1 MSNKEKSNNKETT
14 GNKEKSNKK
23 QLAFWNSLK
32 TRIVLLVVIAVTATV
47 ITMLLITVPSIRSN
61 VTGTIQNYMN
71 DMALL
76 AGDAMERKIQYAGEE
91 DAFATEELEDLV
103 GDISISGM
111 SSSYAYIVSADGTM
125 MYHPTAEKIGQPV
138 ENDAVKQLLGEIKSG
153 NRPQTHVIQYLFKG
167 VTKYASFYV
176 GKNLDY
182 IIVITADEDEALA
195 SLNSMVLKC
204 IIGGIIALIIW
215 GIIDFIF
222 AMFIVKPIQKTTDM
236 IAKLEDLD
244 FTDKDGM
251 QEQLNKRK
259 DEIGIMGRAIGVLR
273 DELTEAL
280 REIFSQSAR
289 LHDASDAMNNSATET
304 SQAVEQVELAISE
317 IAQGA
322 TSQAQETQSATENV
336 IIMGSMIEETNAE
349 VESLRDNA
357 RTMRSAGEKAM
368 DILAELNK
376 INQRT
381 KEAIEEIYEQTNTT
395 NVSALKIKEATD
407 MITDIA
413 EETNLLS
420 LNASIEAAR
429 AGEQGRGFAVVASQ
443 IQKLSEQSNES
454 ARQIAE
460 IINLLITDS
469 ERTVETMEDV
479 KEVISKQNEY
489 VASTESAFKDVK
501 DGIDKSIE
509 SVRVISGKTKELNE
523 SRIKVVDIVQDL
535 TAIAEENAASTQ
547 ETSASAEEVGAIMT
561 NISEN
566 AKNLNQIA
574 DELKSNVDHFIIE

>member
-1 MSNKEKSNNKETT
+1 MNK
-14 GNKEKSNKK
+14 KEKSNK
-23 QLAFWNSLK
+23 QPAFWYSLK
-32 TRIVLLVVIAVTATV
+32 TKIVFLVIIAIVATV
-47 ITMLLITVPSIRSN
+47 ITMLLLSVPAIRSN
-61 VTGTIQNYMN
+61 VTELTQNYMN
-71 DMALL
+71 DLALL
-76 AGDAMERKIQYAGEE
+76 VGDAMEGEIRYMGEE
-91 DAFATEELEDLV
+91 EALTPEKLKELV

-111 SSSYAYIVSADGTM
+111 SSSYAYVVSADGTM
-125 MYHPTAEKIGQPV
+125 MYHPTADKIGQPV
-138 ENDAVKQLLGEIKSG
+138 ENDAVKQLLKEISAG

-176 GKNLDY
+176 GQDLGY
-182 IIVITADEDEALA
+182 IIVVTADEDEALS
-195 SLNSMVLKC
+195 SLHSMMVKC
-204 IIGGIIALIIW
+204 IVGGFLALIIW
-215 GIIDFIF
+215 GTIIFIF
-222 AMFIVKPIQKTTDM
+222 AVLIVKPIKKTTDM
-236 IAKLEDLD
+236 VAKLAELD
-244 FTDKDGM
+244 FTDKDGV
-251 QEQLNKRK
+251 QEALNRRK
-259 DEIGIMGRAIGVLR
+259 DETGVMGRAIGVLR
-273 DELTEAL
+273 NELTDALKEISNQSIQLHEA
-280 REIFSQSAR
+280 SG
-289 LHDASDAMNNSATET
+289 AMNSSAAET
-304 SQAVEQVELAISE
+304 TQAVDQVELAISE

-336 IIMGSMIEETNAE
+336 IVMGSMIEETNAE

-376 INQRT
+376 INQKTR
-381 KEAIEEIYEQTNTT
+381 EAIEEIYEQTNTT

-479 KEVISKQNEY
+479 KLVISKQNEY
-489 VASTESAFKDVK
+489 VKNTESAFKDVK

-509 SVRVISGKTKELNE
+509 SIRTISGKTRELNE
-523 SRIKVVDIVQDL
+523 SRIKVVDIVQGL

-547 ETSASAEEVGAIMT
+547 ETSASSAEVGAIMG
-561 NISEN
+561 NISKN
-566 AKNLNQIA
+566 AKHLNEIA
-574 DELKSNVDHFIIE
+574 DELNKNIGQFIIE

>member
-1 MSNKEKSNNKETT
+1 MDKKEKTNR
-14 GNKEKSNKK
+14 
-23 QLAFWNSLK
+23 QPAFWYSLK
-32 TRIVLLVVIAVTATV
+32 TKIVFLLIIAIVATV
-47 ITMLLITVPSIRSN
+47 ITMLLLSVPAIRSN
-61 VTGTIQNYMN
+61 VTGLTQNYMN
-71 DMALL
+71 DLALII
-76 AGDAMERKIQYAGEE
+76 GDKMEREIKYIGANE
-91 DAFATEELEDLV
+91 ALAPEELEKLV

-111 SSSYAYIVSADGTM
+111 SSSYAYVVSADGTM
-125 MYHPTAEKIGQPV
+125 IYHPTADKIGQPV
-138 ENDAVKQLLGEIKSG
+138 ENDAVKQLLNEISTG
-153 NRPQTHVIQYLFKG
+153 SRPQTRVIQYLFKG

-176 GKNLDY
+176 GQNLDY
-182 IIVITADEDEALA
+182 IIVITADEDEALS
-195 SLNSMVLKC
+195 SLHSMMVKC
-204 IIGGIIALIIW
+204 IVGGILALVIW
-215 GIIDFIF
+215 GTVIF
-222 AMFIVKPIQKTTDM
+222 VFAVLIVKPIKKTTDM
-236 IAKLEDLD
+236 VAKLAELD
-244 FTDKDGM
+244 FTDKDGV
-251 QEQLNKRK
+251 QEALNRRK
-259 DEIGIMGRAIGVLR
+259 DETGIMGRAIGVLR
-273 DELTEAL
+273 DELTGAL
-280 REIFSQSAR
+280 KEISNQSLQ
-289 LHDASDAMNNSATET
+289 LHDASGTMNNSAKET
-304 SQAVEQVELAISE
+304 AQAVDQVELAISE

-322 TSQAQETQSATENV
+322 TAQAQETQSATENV
-336 IIMGSMIEETNAE
+336 IIMGSMIEETNTE

-368 DILAELNK
+368 SILAELNK
-376 INQRT
+376 INQKTR
-381 KEAIEEIYEQTNTT
+381 EAIEEIYEQTNTT

-479 KEVISKQNEY
+479 KMVISKQNEY
-489 VASTESAFKDVK
+489 VKNTESAFKEVK
-501 DGIDKSIE
+501 AGIDKSIE
-509 SVRVISGKTKELNE
+509 SVHAISGKTRELNE

-547 ETSASAEEVGAIMT
+547 ETSASAAEVGAIMG

-566 AKNLNQIA
+566 ANHLNQIA
-574 DELKSNVDHFIIE
+574 DELNNNIGHFIIE

>member
-1 MSNKEKSNNKETT
+1 MNKKEKT
-14 GNKEKSNKK
+14 NKK

-32 TRIVLLVVIAVTATV
+32 TRIVFLVIVAIAATV
-47 ITMLLITVPSIRSN
+47 ITMLLISVPSIRSN
-61 VTGTIQNYMN
+61 VTKITQNYMN
-71 DMALL
+71 DMALT
-76 AGDAMERKIQYAGEE
+76 AGDSIEREIEFIGAEQ
-91 DAFATEELEDLV
+91 TLVPEELKEIV

-111 SSSYAYIVSADGTM
+111 SSSYAYVVSADGTM
-125 MYHPTAEKIGQPV
+125 MYHPTVDKIGQPV
-138 ENDAVKQLLGEIKSG
+138 ENDAVKQLLKEIGSG

-176 GKNLDY
+176 GQNLDY

-195 SLNSMVLKC
+195 SLNSMLLNC
-204 IIGGIIALIIW
+204 IIGGILVLIIW

-222 AMFIVKPIQKTTDM
+222 AMRIVKPIQKTTDM
-236 IAKLEDLD
+236 VSKLADLD
-244 FTDKDGM
+244 FTDRDGM
-251 QEQLNKRK
+251 QEKINKRK
-259 DEIGIMGRAIGVLR
+259 DETGIMGRAIGVLR
-273 DELTEAL
+273 DELTDAL
-280 REIFSQSAR
+280 KEITNQSMR
-289 LHDASDAMNNSATET
+289 LRDASGAMNNSASET

-357 RTMRSAGEKAM
+357 RVMRSAGEKAM
-368 DILAELNK
+368 GILAELNK
-376 INQRT
+376 INQKT

-429 AGEQGRGFAVVASQ
+429 AGEQGRGFAVVAAQ

-469 ERTVETMEDV
+469 ERTVETMEEV

-489 VASTESAFKDVK
+489 VTSTESAFKDVK
-501 DGIDKSIE
+501 VGIDKSIE
-509 SVRVISGKTKELNE
+509 SVRVISGKTRELNE

-547 ETSASAEEVGAIMT
+547 ETSASAAEVGAIMG

-566 AKNLNQIA
+566 AKHLNQIA
-574 DELKSNVDHFIIE
+574 DELNSNIEHFIIE

>member
-1 MSNKEKSNNKETT
+1 MNKKEKTR
-14 GNKEKSNKK
+14 KK

-32 TRIVLLVVIAVTATV
+32 TRIVFLVIVAIAATV
-47 ITMLLITVPSIRSN
+47 ITMLLISVPSIRSN
-61 VTGTIQNYMN
+61 VTKITQNYMN
-71 DMALL
+71 DMALT
-76 AGDAMERKIQYAGEE
+76 AGDSIEREIEFIGAEQ
-91 DAFATEELEDLV
+91 TLVPEELKEIV

-111 SSSYAYIVSADGTM
+111 SSSYAYVVSADGTM
-125 MYHPTAEKIGQPV
+125 MYHPTVDKIGQPV
-138 ENDAVKQLLGEIKSG
+138 ENDAVKQLLKEIGSG

-176 GKNLDY
+176 GQNLDY

-195 SLNSMVLKC
+195 SLNSMLLNC
-204 IIGGIIALIIW
+204 IIGGILVLIIW

-222 AMFIVKPIQKTTDM
+222 AMRIVKPIQKTTDM
-236 IAKLEDLD
+236 VSKLADLD

-251 QEQLNKRK
+251 QEKINKRK
-259 DEIGIMGRAIGVLR
+259 DETGIMGRAIGVLR
-273 DELTEAL
+273 DELTDAL
-280 REIFSQSAR
+280 KEITNQSMR
-289 LHDASDAMNNSATET
+289 LRDASGAMNNSASET

-357 RTMRSAGEKAM
+357 RVMRSAGEKAM
-368 DILAELNK
+368 GILAELNK
-376 INQRT
+376 INQKT

-429 AGEQGRGFAVVASQ
+429 AGEQGRGFAVVAAQ

-469 ERTVETMEDV
+469 ERTVETMEEV

-489 VASTESAFKDVK
+489 VTSTESAFKDVK
-501 DGIDKSIE
+501 VGIDKSIE
-509 SVRVISGKTKELNE
+509 SVRVISGKTRELNE

-547 ETSASAEEVGAIMT
+547 ETSASAAEVGAIMG

-566 AKNLNQIA
+566 AKHLNQIA
-574 DELKSNVDHFIIE
+574 DELNSNIEHFIIE

>member
-1 MSNKEKSNNKETT
+1 MNKKEKSNR
-14 GNKEKSNKK
+14 
-23 QLAFWNSLK
+23 QLLFLHSLK
-32 TRIVLLVVIAVTATV
+32 TKIVFLVVIAIVATV
-47 ITMLLITVPSIRSN
+47 ITMLLLSVPAIRSN
-61 VTGTIQNYMN
+61 VTELTQNYMN
-71 DMALL
+71 DLALIT
-76 AGDAMERKIQYAGEE
+76 GEAMEREIKYMGAEE
-91 DAFATEELEDLV
+91 ALTPEELERLV

-111 SSSYAYIVSADGTM
+111 SSSYAYVVSADGTM
-125 MYHPTAEKIGQPV
+125 MYHPTTDKIGQPV
-138 ENDAVKQLLGEIKSG
+138 ENDAVKQLLQEISAG
-153 NRPQTHVIQYLFKG
+153 SRPQTHVIQYLFKG

-176 GKNLDY
+176 GQNLDY
-182 IIVITADEDEALA
+182 IIVITADEDEALS
-195 SLNSMVLKC
+195 SLQAMMIRC
-204 IIGGIIALIIW
+204 IAGGLLALVIW
-215 GIIDFIF
+215 GTIIFIF
-222 AMFIVKPIQKTTDM
+222 TILIVKPIQKTTDM
-236 IAKLEDLD
+236 VAKLAELD
-244 FTDKDGM
+244 FTDKDGV
-251 QEQLNKRK
+251 QEALNKRK
-259 DEIGIMGRAIGVLR
+259 DETGIMGRSIGVLR
-273 DELTEAL
+273 DELTRAL
-280 REIFSQSAR
+280 KEISNQSLQ
-289 LHDASDAMNNSATET
+289 LHDASGEMNNSAKET
-304 SQAVEQVELAISE
+304 VQAVDQVELAISE

-368 DILAELNK
+368 GILAELNK
-376 INQRT
+376 INQKTR
-381 KEAIEEIYEQTNTT
+381 EAIEEIYEQTNTT

-429 AGEQGRGFAVVASQ
+429 AGEQGKGFAVVASQ

-479 KEVISKQNEY
+479 KSVITKQNEY
-489 VASTESAFKDVK
+489 VKNTESAFKDVK

-509 SVRVISGKTKELNE
+509 SIRTISGKTRELNE

-547 ETSASAEEVGAIMT
+547 ETSASAAEVGSIMGD
-561 NISEN
+561 ISDN
-566 AKNLNQIA
+566 AKHLNQIA
-574 DELKSNVDHFIIE
+574 DELNSNIGHFIIE

>member
-1 MSNKEKSNNKETT
+1 MNKKEKTR
-14 GNKEKSNKK
+14 KK

-32 TRIVLLVVIAVTATV
+32 TRIVFLVIVAIAATV
-47 ITMLLITVPSIRSN
+47 ITMLLISVPSIRSN
-61 VTGTIQNYMN
+61 VTKITQNYMN
-71 DMALL
+71 DMALT
-76 AGDAMERKIQYAGEE
+76 AGDSIEREIEFIGAEQ
-91 DAFATEELEDLV
+91 TLVPEELKEIV

-111 SSSYAYIVSADGTM
+111 SSSYAYVVSADGTM
-125 MYHPTAEKIGQPV
+125 MYHPTVDKIGQPV
-138 ENDAVKQLLGEIKSG
+138 ENDAVKQLLKEIGSG

-176 GKNLDY
+176 GQNLDY

-195 SLNSMVLKC
+195 SLNSMLLNC
-204 IIGGIIALIIW
+204 IIGGILVLIIW

-222 AMFIVKPIQKTTDM
+222 AMRIVKPIQKTTDM
-236 IAKLEDLD
+236 VSKLADLD

-251 QEQLNKRK
+251 QEKINKRK
-259 DEIGIMGRAIGVLR
+259 DETGIMGRAIGVLR
-273 DELTEAL
+273 DELTDAL
-280 REIFSQSAR
+280 KEITNQSMR
-289 LHDASDAMNNSATET
+289 LRDASGAMNNSASET

-336 IIMGSMIEETNAE
+336 IIMGNMIEETNAE

-357 RTMRSAGEKAM
+357 RVMRSAGEKAM
-368 DILAELNK
+368 GILAELNK
-376 INQRT
+376 INQKT

-429 AGEQGRGFAVVASQ
+429 AGEQGRGFAVVAAQ

-469 ERTVETMEDV
+469 ERTVETMEEV

-489 VASTESAFKDVK
+489 VTSTESAFKDVK
-501 DGIDKSIE
+501 VGIDKSIE
-509 SVRVISGKTKELNE
+509 SVRVISGKTRELNE

-547 ETSASAEEVGAIMT
+547 ETSASAAEVGAIMG

-566 AKNLNQIA
+566 AKHLNQIA
-574 DELKSNVDHFIIE
+574 DELNSNIEHFIIE

>member
-1 MSNKEKSNNKETT
+1 MDK
-14 GNKEKSNKK
+14 KEKSNKK
-23 QLAFWNSLK
+23 QPAFWNSLK
-32 TRIVLLVVIAVTATV
+32 TRIVFLVIIAITATV
-47 ITMLLITVPSIRSN
+47 ITMLLISVPAIRSN
-61 VTGTIQNYMN
+61 VTELTQNYMN
-71 DMALL
+71 DLALI
-76 AGDAMERKIQYAGEE
+76 AGDAVEREIEYIGAE
-91 DAFATEELEDLV
+91 TTLVPEELESLV

-111 SSSYAYIVSADGTM
+111 SSSYAYVVSSDGTM
-125 MYHPTAEKIGQPV
+125 LYHPTADKIGQPV
-138 ENDAVKQLLGEIKSG
+138 ENDAVKQLLKEIGAG
-153 NRPQTHVIQYLFKG
+153 NRPQTRVIQYLFKG

-176 GKNLDY
+176 GQNLDY
-182 IIVITADEDEALA
+182 IIVITADEDEALS
-195 SLNSMVLKC
+195 SLHSMMLKC
-204 IIGGIIALIIW
+204 IIGGIIALLIW

-222 AMFIVKPIQKTTDM
+222 AMLIVKPIQKTTDM
-236 IAKLEDLD
+236 VAKLADLD

-251 QEQLNKRK
+251 QETLNKRK
-259 DEIGIMGRAIGVLR
+259 DETGIMGRAIGILR
-273 DELTEAL
+273 DELTGAL
-280 REIFSQSAR
+280 KEITNQSIR
-289 LHDASDAMNNSATET
+289 LRDASGAMSNSASET

-322 TSQAQETQSATENV
+322 TAQAQETQSATENV
-336 IIMGSMIEETNAE
+336 IIMGSMIEDTNAE

-357 RTMRSAGEKAM
+357 RIMRSAGEKAM
-368 DILAELNK
+368 SILAELNK
-376 INQRT
+376 INQKTR
-381 KEAIEEIYEQTNTT
+381 EAIEEIYEQTNTT

-489 VASTESAFKDVK
+489 VRSTENAFKDVK

-509 SVRVISGKTKELNE
+509 SVRAISGKTRELNE

-547 ETSASAEEVGAIMT
+547 ETSASAAEVGAIMG

-566 AKNLNQIA
+566 AKHLNQIA
-574 DELKSNVDHFIIE
+574 DELNSNIEHFIIE

>member
-1 MSNKEKSNNKETT
+1 MNKKDKT
-14 GNKEKSNKK
+14 NKK
-23 QLAFWNSLK
+23 QPAFWNSLK
-32 TRIVLLVVIAVTATV
+32 TRIVFLVIIAIVATV
-47 ITMLLITVPSIRSN
+47 ITMLLISVPSIRSN
-61 VTGTIQNYMN
+61 VTELTQNYMN
-71 DMALL
+71 DLALIT
-76 AGDAMERKIQYAGEE
+76 GDAMEREIEYIGAEE
-91 DAFATEELEDLV
+91 AFMPEELEKLV

-111 SSSYAYIVSADGTM
+111 NSSYAYVVSSEGTM
-125 MYHPTAEKIGQPV
+125 MYHPTADKIGQPV
-138 ENDAVKQLLGEIKSG
+138 ENDAVKQLLKEIGTG

-176 GKNLDY
+176 GQNLDY
-182 IIVITADEDEALA
+182 IIVITADEDEALS
-195 SLNSMVLKC
+195 SLNSMLLKC
-204 IIGGIIALIIW
+204 VIGGILALIIW

-222 AMFIVKPIQKTTDM
+222 AMLIVKPIQKTTDM
-236 IAKLEDLD
+236 VAKLADLD

-251 QEQLNKRK
+251 QEALNRRK
-259 DEIGIMGRAIGVLR
+259 DETGIMGRAIGVLR
-273 DELTEAL
+273 NELTGAL
-280 REIFSQSAR
+280 KEISNQSIQ
-289 LHDASDAMNNSATET
+289 LHDASGAMNNSAAET
-304 SQAVEQVELAISE
+304 TQAVDQVELAISE

-368 DILAELNK
+368 SILAELNK
-376 INQRT
+376 INQKTRD
-381 KEAIEEIYEQTNTT
+381 AIEEIYEQTNTT

-479 KEVISKQNEY
+479 KAVISKQNEY
-489 VASTESAFKDVK
+489 VRSTENAFKDVK

-509 SVRVISGKTKELNE
+509 SVRTISGKTRELNE

-547 ETSASAEEVGAIMT
+547 ETSASAAEVGAIMG

-566 AKNLNQIA
+566 AKHLNQIA
-574 DELKSNVDHFIIE
+574 DELNSNIGHFIIE